1 MNDLAAPFR
10 QLVER
15 RLWPVA
21 VLLVAALAAV
31 PFLLAKSGSDDAV
44 PGPTASTSAAQ
55 GETQP
60 IVSVASADV
69 REKDRKVLG
78 AAKNPFRPAIK
89 AKKAKAVKSDAST
102 PTSVNAGGDSA
113 TSGGGGATGSTGS
126 TGGATTPAT
135 PSVPLVPTGP
145 STTPLATFELY
156 SLVVRFGE
164 TSGEPAVKNLK
175 RLKGLPAGSP
185 KLVYLGL
192 LKDHKTAVFL
202 VDAAAKIQGDG
213 HCEPSP
219 EDCQTLRMKAG
230 DTVFATVDQPTG
242 GTKQFELDLVKVITR
257 KTHSSAVATKARVST
272 AKGGR
277 EALRSN
283 LGRIG
288 RYRYS
293 SRSGVL
299 KVLGAKAWKASAAK
313 ASAAAAAATPAS

>member
-31 PFLLAKSGSDDAV
+31 PFVLAKSGSDDTV
-44 PGPTASTSAAQ
+44 PGPTASTAAAQ
-55 GETQP
+55 GDTTP
-60 IVSVASADV
+60 IVSVAAPEA
-69 REKDRKVLG
+69 REQGRKVLG
-78 AAKNPFRPAIK
+78 SAKNPFKPAIK
-89 AKKAKAVKSDAST
+89 AKKAKAARTTVTDST
-102 PTSVNAGGDSA
+102 RTSVDTPASSGGTA
-113 TSGGGGATGSTGS
+113 TGGGAVGGGS
-126 TGGATTPAT
+126 APV
-135 PSVPLVPTGP
+135 VPLVPGGT
-145 STTPLATFELY
+145 TTPIETFELY

-175 RLKGLPAGSP
+175 RLKGLPGGAP

-192 LKDHKTAVFL
+192 LGDHKTAVFL

-213 HCEPSP
+213 RCEPTP
-219 EDCQTLRMKAG
+219 VDCQTLRMKAG
-230 DTVFATVDQPTG
+230 DTVFADVTQADGSV
-242 GTKQFELDLVKVITR
+242 KQYELDLVKVITK
-257 KTHSSAVATKARVST
+257 KTLSSAVAAKARVSV

-277 EALRSN
+277 DALRSN
-283 LGRIG
+283 IARIG

-299 KVLGAKAWKASAAK
+299 KILGAKAWKASAAK
-313 ASAAAAAATPAS
+313 ASAAAVAS